1 MLFTAIKMFTPT
13 QYRDRQLLKFVG
25 FTKTLTAVDF
35 DEVLHNLK
43 TFN

>member
-1 MLFTAIKMFTPT
+1 MFTPT